1 MSGTDLAGITSS
13 TRAQAVVHDALN
25 ADNRSP
31 AQGAPVDECSHSR
44 RRQHDGMR
52 HAGLPPSV
60 IHELR
65 TPLTSIHGY
74 AQVLQRSLRDNARAT
89 NALGVVVRESTR
101 LSAMLA
107 SLSEMAELESG
118 ELFSPAVD
126 VEVHQVVDDVVHE
139 VARRDSGSHPIRA
152 EGRGLARC
160 NPTLLSQALIH
171 VITNATIFSP
181 PGTPIVVITTQH
193 RDFVETQV
201 IDEGPG
207 IDPADA
213 DRIYEP
219 FERGADV
226 RRAAI
231 RGLGLGLYLARE
243 SLERTHGSLDHR
255 SRDQGGTTFRL
266 RLPSR

>member
-13 TRAQAVVHDALN
+13 TRAEAVVQDTLDADDPSPAHDAV
-25 ADNRSP
+25 
-31 AQGAPVDECSHSR
+31 VDECGLPP
-44 RRQHDGMR
+44 RRQQDEAR
-52 HAGLPPSV
+52 HAGLPSSV

-101 LSAMLA
+101 LSSMLA
-107 SLSEMAELESG
+107 SLSEMAELQSG
-118 ELFSPAVD
+118 EVFSPAVD
-126 VEVHQVVDDVVHE
+126 VEVDQVVDDVVHE
-139 VARRDSGSHPIRA
+139 VARRDGGSHPIRA
-152 EGRGLARC
+152 EGCGLARC
-160 NPTLLSQALIH
+160 NPTLLSQALLH
-171 VITNATIFSP
+171 VITNATMYSP
-181 PGTPIVVITTQH
+181 AGAPIVVTTTQH

-201 IDEGPG
+201 MDEGPG
-207 IDPADA
+207 IAPHDA

-243 SLERTHGSLDHR
+243 SLARTHGTLDHQPR
-255 SRDQGGTTFRL
+255 EQGGTTFRL
-266 RLPSR
+266 RLPRR